1 MPAEFFTCVD
11 GTNTLITDCLNNC
24 RLSAT
29 LPAGRCLSLRTLRA
43 IADQR
48 AWNGTPSTT
57 QLLKGTR
64 EAVLEILTDYA
75 IAPDG
80 SLFRVHGSKAHAFLE
95 QYTGGNEYGEERLT
109 DDFSS
114 GMFDYYDSGTLYD
127 TKTSGSYK
135 VMKVLGLRSVDV
147 ETGEAY
153 KSGAKKG
160 QPKTRK
166 EIVDGGV
173 PDRLDWA
180 IQLNDYRMKL
190 QQILPAGERVQQMC
204 IEALVRDGGTY
215 IARERGIE
223 RNGYLIPINFISDH
237 WVSRYMRTKAERLQ
251 DALTT
256 GIIPQWCNH
265 RETWGGRKCEKYCNV
280 RVACELIPAA
290 GGFTLKEVG

>member
-1 MPAEFFTCVD
+1 MPAKFFTCPD
-11 GTNTLITDCLNNC
+11 GVNTEITNCLNNC

-48 AWNGTPSTT
+48 EWNGTPSTT

-64 EAVLEILTDYA
+64 EAVLEILTDYS

-80 SLFRVHGSKAHAFLE
+80 SLFRVHGSKAHAYLE
-95 QYTGGNEYGEERLT
+95 QYTGGNEYGEERIADEHST
-109 DDFSS
+109 
-114 GMFDYYDSGTLYD
+114 GMFDYYDSGVLYD

-135 VMKVLGLRSVDV
+135 VMRVLGLRSVDV
-147 ETGEAY
+147 ETGEVY
-153 KSGAKKG
+153 KTGAKKG

-166 EIVDGGV
+166 GIINGGV

-180 IQLNDYRMKL
+180 IQLNDYRIKL
-190 QQILPAGERVQQMC
+190 QQILPAGEAVRQMC

-215 IARERGIE
+215 IAQGRGID
-223 RNGYLIPINFISDH
+223 RNGYLIPINFIGDH
-237 WVSRYMRTKAERLQ
+237 WIKRYMQTKAERLQ
-251 DALTT
+251 QALST
-256 GIIPQWCNH
+256 GIIPARCNH
-265 RETWGGRKCEKYCNV
+265 RETWGGMKCEKYCNV